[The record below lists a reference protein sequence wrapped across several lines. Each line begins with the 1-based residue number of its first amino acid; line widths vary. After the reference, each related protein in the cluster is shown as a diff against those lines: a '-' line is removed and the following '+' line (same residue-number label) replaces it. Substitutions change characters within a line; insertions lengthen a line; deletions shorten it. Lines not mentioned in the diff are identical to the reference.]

1 VPKRTF
7 WFTTGI
13 VVGAGSSLWAERRI
27 RRSVHQA
34 AARLQPDAV
43 VVEVGRSA
51 RQAAGTAG
59 TRVRDAVTSGRD
71 EMLRREEELW
81 AELAA
86 LRVDGLPSA
95 ASPGPP
101 PSAPERVPLPSTRPP
116 GRRSRRVRA
125 KSPSHLDK

>member
-7 WFTTGI
+7 WFTTG
-13 VVGAGSSLWAERRI
+13 VLVGTGSSLWAERRI
-27 RRSVHQA
+27 RQSLHQA

-51 RQAAGTAG
+51 RLAAGTAG
-59 TRVRDAVTSGRD
+59 TRVRAAVTSGRD

-86 LRVDGLPSA
+86 QRVDGVGFVTT
-95 ASPGPP
+95 PGPP
-101 PSAPERVPLPSTRPP
+101 ATVPAPMATTRPP
-116 GRRSRRVRA
+116 GRPSRRVRA
-125 KSPSHLDK
+125 KSPSHLGK